1 MKDGTLYVNGIGPE
15 TSNNST
21 ASNIEDVFLK
31 STNNL
36 AWLSPGDLVLLKPA
50 LNSPNPYPS
59 TTHPLAVL
67 VISKILTMNGAK
79 VVVGDQS
86 GIGSVVHH
94 PGGVIRGNTK
104 DNYIKSGMGSM
115 DDENF
120 ISFEEEGW
128 DEGFFHHAS
137 GKTSSWMD
145 GFYITRWVQKADHI
159 INLPRVS
166 NHSQAGATLG
176 FKNMV
181 GCLRED
187 SRMEFHANGPYNFGI
202 KIDARG
208 SSLKSVDDHSGTF
221 FEKIVEISDALREK
235 LRLTLFVAT
244 KAQTTFGPD
253 RQGLELGALK
263 IARAHVMELKPGL
276 VFGSADPVAAES
288 FALATLKHLRKSL
301 PFLPRLYESLMLFSN
316 NNITKVDNV
325 PVKDHPYIRH
335 SVDIG
340 LGEMTTDI
348 QYKEVP
354 SDLMRSLS
362 RDFGFRFRN

>member
-1 MKDGTLYVNGIGPE
+1 MKDETLYVNGIGPE
-15 TSNNST
+15 TRNNST

-31 STNNL
+31 SSNNL
-36 AWLSPGDLVLLKPA
+36 SWLSPGDLVLLKPA

-59 TTHPLAVL
+59 TTHPLAIH

-86 GIGSVVHH
+86 GIGSVLHH

-120 ISFEEEGW
+120 ISFEEKGW
-128 DEGFFHHAS
+128 DEGFYHHAS
-137 GKTSSWMD
+137 DKTSSWKD
-145 GFYITRWVQKADHI
+145 GFYITRWIQKADHI

-166 NHSQAGATLG
+166 SHSQAGATLG

-187 SRMEFHANGPYNFGI
+187 SRLEFHANGPYNFGI
-202 KIDARG
+202 KNNARG

-221 FEKIVEISDALREK
+221 FEKIVEISDVLREK

-253 RQGLELGALK
+253 RQELELGALK

-301 PFLPRLYESLMLFSN
+301 PFLAKLYESLMLFSN
-316 NNITKVDNV
+316 DNITKVDKI
-325 PVKDHPYIRH
+325 PVKNHPYIKH
-335 SVDIG
+335 SMDIR
-340 LGEMTTDI
+340 LGEMTIDV
-348 QYKEVP
+348 QYKDVP
-354 SDLMRSLS
+354 SALMKSLGGDLGLRL
-362 RDFGFRFRN
+362 

>member
-1 MKDGTLYVNGIGPE
+1 MKDGTLYVNGIGSE
-15 TSNNST
+15 TTDNST
-21 ASNIEDVFLK
+21 ASNIEEVFLK

-59 TTHPLAVL
+59 TTHPLAIH
-67 VISKILTMNGAK
+67 VISKTLTKNGAK

-86 GIGSVVHH
+86 GIGSVLHH

-104 DNYIKSGMGSM
+104 DNYIKAGMGSV
-115 DDENF
+115 DDYF
-120 ISFEEEGW
+120 VSFEAEGW
-128 DEGFFHHAS
+128 DEGFYHHAS
-137 GKTSSWMD
+137 SKSSSWMD
-145 GFYITRWVQKADHI
+145 GFYITRWIQKADHI

-166 NHSQAGATLG
+166 SHSQAGATLG

-202 KIDARG
+202 KNDARG

-244 KAQTTFGPD
+244 KAQSTFGPD

-263 IARAHVMELKPGL
+263 IARAHIMDLKPGL
-276 VFGSADPVAAES
+276 VFGSADPVVAES
-288 FALATLKHLRKSL
+288 FALATLKHLRESL
-301 PFLPRLYESLMLFSN
+301 PFLPGLYERLMLFSN
-316 NNITKVDNV
+316 DNITKVDKV

-335 SVDIG
+335 ALDIG
-340 LGEMTTDI
+340 LGGMETDI
-348 QYKEVP
+348 HYKNVP
-354 SDLMRSLS
+354 RDLIRSLCEILS
-362 RDFGFRFRN
+362 LDFKN